1 MASKSQKFNAS
12 VNFGATVDP
21 SMTRTLNRLTS
32 GIDKIGT
39 ETAQV
44 NKVQTAWQRQM
55 KAGAASTSNQLKHME
70 RATQALISKHEALE
84 KEIRDSVKHGRAG
97 TAFLIEDYKKVGQA
111 IERARDETERLNREQ
126 ERANKAEARRIRRRE
141 ALGRLG
147 SGTGRGLALG
157 TRALFSGG
165 KRAASFGAGVV
176 GLTGVASLA
185 GSFGSI
191 LALNHKTAEEYRL
204 AQQYGMSYRHYKTG
218 SILAGQAG
226 LNGENFGDLSE
237 ELSNKLGDTS
247 NDKTVNPMLQ
257 QIGIL
262 NKNALK
268 GSKQQQFDT
277 VMQKI
282 SKAVLRDKTLTAQQ
296 GESLAD
302 QLMGGEANKLMTYII
317 GMNKTYAEAMKSAS
331 ELNNVTEQEARG
343 ALESSQTLSNLWT
356 SAETTLQGIAGEL
369 GNALGPQ
376 LKAWE
381 TQATAWFHSNKEHI
395 VSKITDWVNS
405 GGPGKLVDSF
415 ETIGRV
421 VWAVAKKLEILVPD
435 ANPQTDINKTAREKA
450 FVAGGKAESEEN
462 GGILGFPARIL
473 GGRKKFVDDYVD
485 TYTPTFEAMLGAQ
498 DTPSSVPATNIPLRN
513 QSINQ
518 NNNVNIVVH
527 AQQGQSPEDIGQ
539 QIYDR
544 FQQAVPAAPSLSG
557 ANTFDSPNF

>member
-70 RATQALISKHEALE
+70 RATQSLISKYEALE
-84 KEIRDSVKHGRAG
+84 KEIRDSVKNGRAG

-147 SGTGRGLALG
+147 SSTGRGLALG
-157 TRALFSGG
+157 TRGLFSAG
-165 KRAASFGAGVV
+165 KRAASFGTGVV
-176 GLTGVASLA
+176 GLTGVASIA

-204 AQQYGMSYRHYKTG
+204 AQQYGMSYRNYKTG
-218 SILAGQAG
+218 RILAEQAG
-226 LNGENFGDLSE
+226 LNGENYGDLSE
-237 ELSNKLGDTS
+237 ELSNKLGEQG
-247 NDKTVNPMLQ
+247 NEKTINPLLQ

-268 GSKQQQFDT
+268 GTKQQQFDT

-282 SKAVLRDKTLTAQQ
+282 SKAVLSRQITAQQ

-356 SAETTLQGIAGEL
+356 SAESTLQGIAGEL

-395 VSKITDWVNS
+395 VNKITDWVNG
-405 GGPGKLVDSF
+405 GGPGKLIDSF

-421 VWAVAKKLEILVPD
+421 IWAVAKKLEILVPD
-435 ANPQTDINKTAREKA
+435 ANPQTDIEKTAREKA
-450 FVAGGKAESEEN
+450 YVAGGKAESEEN
-462 GGILGFPARIL
+462 SGILGLPARIF
-473 GGRKKFVDDYVD
+473 GGRKKFVDEYVD
-485 TYTPTFEAMLGAQ
+485 TYTPTFETMLGAQ
-498 DTPSSVPATNIPLRN
+498 DTPSSVPVTNIPLRN
-513 QSINQ
+513 QSIQQ

-557 ANTFDSPNF
+557 ANTFDAPSI

>member
-44 NKVQTAWQRQM
+44 NRVQTAWQRQM
-55 KAGAASTSNQLKHME
+55 KAGAASTTNQLKHME
-70 RATQALISKHEALE
+70 RATQSLISKQESLE
-84 KEIRDSVKHGRAG
+84 KEIRDSVKNGRAG

-111 IERARDETERLNREQ
+111 IERARDEMERLNREQ

-157 TRALFSGG
+157 TRGLFSAG

-204 AQQYGMSYRHYKTG
+204 ARQYGMSYRNYKTG
-218 SILAGQAG
+218 SILAEQAG
-226 LNGENFGDLSE
+226 LNGENYGDLSE
-237 ELSNKLGDTS
+237 ELSNKLGEQG
-247 NDKTVNPMLQ
+247 NEKTINPLLQ

-268 GSKQQQFDT
+268 GTKQQQFDT

-282 SKAVLRDKTLTAQQ
+282 SKAVLSRQITAQQ

-356 SAETTLQGIAGEL
+356 SAETTLQGVAGEL

-381 TQATAWFHSNKEHI
+381 QQATAWFHSNKEHI

-421 VWAVAKKLEILVPD
+421 VWAVAKKLEIIVPD

-450 FVAGGKAESEEN
+450 YVAGGKAESEEN
-462 GGILGFPARIL
+462 SGILGLPARIF

-527 AQQGQSPEDIGQ
+527 AQQGQSPEEIGQ